1 MSGRVYWRYLPKL
14 SYSKATHLPKMF
26 AIWYPRYKSGQWRQH
41 RDALEKVRE
50 ALKDNDSNVRMFV
63 YSKVVGGPGRMYAIC
78 FGMDS
83 WAEMWP
89 DKTNLWDKL
98 EKTFGEGKGNEI
110 LNARSSA
117 VEDYHS
123 EVLLFR
129 PDLSTPVSK

>member
-1 MSGRVYWRYLPKL
+1 
-14 SYSKATHLPKMF
+14 
-26 AIWYPRYKSGQWRQH
+26 
-41 RDALEKVRE
+41 
-50 ALKDNDSNVRMFV
+50 
-63 YSKVVGGPGRMYAIC
+63 
-78 FGMDS
+78 
-83 WAEMWP
+83 MWP

-98 EKTFGEGKGNEI
+98 EKTFGEGKGDEI

>member
-1 MSGRVYWRYLPKL
+1 M
-14 SYSKATHLPKMF
+14 A
-26 AIWYPRYKSGQWRQH
+26 QH

-50 ALKDNDSNVRMFV
+50 ALEDNDSNVRMFV

-98 EKTFGEGKGNEI
+98 EKTFGEGRGMRFLMLAAQRLKITILKG
-110 LNARSSA
+110 
-117 VEDYHS
+117 
-123 EVLLFR
+123 LLFR
-129 PDLSTPVSK
+129 PDLSTPSIKVKQKKKINKKNPPKILGGFFKFL